1 MPARRSARM
10 TNTNRAILCVCV
22 IVVLAIVPLLIESPY
37 TFRLFILTFV
47 YVTAAASLR
56 TLALSGQVSMGHAAF
71 MSIGAYTS
79 ALLARY
85 GDFSP
90 WLTMPMGG
98 LAAMIV
104 AVLVGFPF
112 ARVRTIYFSMV
123 SLFFGIGVLS
133 VYSIFGKYTGHI
145 NGLIG
150 IPPLFAG
157 ARLPYYYYFLALMVA
172 CLAVLWRFEKCRI
185 GTCLKAINQSHVVAA
200 SVGISEV
207 KFRVLALAMSCFV
220 VGLVGA
226 GYAHYNMV
234 ISYSAFD
241 LPASINLLVYMLVGG
256 ISSFAGPIIG
266 AAVLFVVPELF
277 RDLKEYTPYL
287 YAGILLFVVFAMPEG
302 LVGIPDRLGSWLKSK
317 HR

>member
-1 MPARRSARM
+1 M
-10 TNTNRAILCVCV
+10 
-22 IVVLAIVPLLIESPY
+22 IVVLAIVPFLIESPY
-37 TFRLFILTFV
+37 TFRLFTLTFV
-47 YVTAAASLR
+47 YVTATASLR

-98 LAAMIV
+98 LAAMFV

-133 VYSIFGKYTGHI
+133 IYSIFGKYTGHI

-185 GTCLKAINQSHVVAA
+185 GTWLKAINQSHVVAA

-207 KFRVLALAMSCFV
+207 KFRVLALAISCFV

-241 LPASINLLVYMLVGG
+241 LPASINLLVYMLIGG

-266 AAVLFVVPELF
+266 TTILFVVPEVF

-302 LVGIPDRLGSWLKSK
+302 LVSIPGRLGSLLQ
-317 HR
+317 RRQR